1 MLRKLFKITR
11 TISKNKKPIYLFSND
26 PIISPKAFEFGD
38 EKDLF
43 IDTEHISFGEDETNI
58 SQTDNSEDVSPGSFE
73 NFHLLP
79 ATKKHLRS
87 IGYNELFPVQQETF
101 TAAFSGENIVAK
113 DRTGSGKTLAFTLP
127 LLEKLRRDKTMDID
141 GDNKGPKVLIMTPTR
156 ELATQVTNE
165 VVKLMNRKNEF
176 RVACL
181 YGGVS
186 IMGQQRELQR
196 GVDIV
201 VGTPGRLLD
210 LQSRKDLRFKN
221 LQAVVLDETD
231 AMLDIGFQKEIERIL
246 EDVESDLEIAG
257 RKPADLQYLLF
268 SATVPEWV
276 KKIAQQII
284 GQHTFINMIK
294 HNENKTSTTVEHL
307 KILTNKFSDKVSK
320 IGMLLKEYVPDNG
333 RCIIFTETKKNAA
346 DLFNL
351 IRNIQSA
358 DVLTGDVN
366 QAQRSR
372 IYEKFKSGQL
382 QVLIATDV
390 AARGLD
396 FPSVDLVVSL
406 YPPRDTNTY
415 IHRSGRTGRAGK
427 KGVSILLYE
436 KEDEFSMKKIFSS
449 IGVEMKEKECTINEE
464 TERSSLEQ
472 IVQNLKES
480 ISPYQPVI
488 SEYLKEL
495 EDESEKE
502 KLLKLGLAYILETT
516 KGISKKSVI
525 SNDKF
530 KHAFLLKLP
539 GGMTKQ
545 SDIKNELQE
554 VLGEDLFNGLS
565 AFNISENKK
574 YMSFDIYARKVNKI
588 LRCLQDSQFNEI
600 TPVKALSEL
609 EKLGIFYTRKEEK
622 QVFKGRREEEVCIF
636 VNHLTTDISEEDI
649 ENYFYENGV
658 DVANVIRRVDKQKP
672 SKIFVMI
679 YVKDSKNAE
688 RAMSL
693 RKKEINGVNFFLRL
707 K

>member
-26 PIISPKAFEFGD
+26 PIISPNAFEFEDG
-38 EKDLF
+38 KDLF
-43 IDTEHISFGEDETNI
+43 IDTEHISFGDDETNI

-87 IGYNELFPVQQETF
+87 IGFKELFPVQQETF

-127 LLEKLRRDKTMDID
+127 LLEKLRRDKTMNID

-165 VVKLMNRKNEF
+165 VMKLMNRRDEF

-186 IMGQQRELQR
+186 IMGQQRELRR

-210 LQSRKDLRFKN
+210 LQNRKDLRFRG

-231 AMLDIGFQKEIERIL
+231 AMLDIGFQKDIERIL
-246 EDVESDLEIAG
+246 EDIDSDLEIAG
-257 RKPADLQYLLF
+257 RKPTDIQYLLF
-268 SATVPEWV
+268 SATVPDWV
-276 KKIAQQII
+276 KKTAKQII

-294 HNENKTSTTVEHL
+294 NNENKTSTTVEHL
-307 KILTNKFSDKVSK
+307 KILTGKFSDKVIK
-320 IGMLLKEYVPDNG
+320 IGMLLKEYVPDDG

-358 DVLTGDVN
+358 DVLTGDVS
-366 QAQRSR
+366 QTQRSR
-372 IYEKFKSGQL
+372 IYERFKTGKL

-396 FPSVDLVVSL
+396 FPSVDLVISL
-406 YPPRDTNTY
+406 SPPRDTNTY
-415 IHRSGRTGRAGK
+415 IHRSGRTGRAGNQ
-427 KGVSILLYE
+427 GVSVLLYE
-436 KEDEFSMKKIFSS
+436 KEDHFNMKKLFSA
-449 IGVEMKEKECTINEE
+449 IGVEMKEKECTFSEE
-464 TERSSLEQ
+464 TERNALEH
-472 IVQNLKES
+472 IVKDLKNS

-488 SEYLKEL
+488 SDYLAEL
-495 EDESEKE
+495 DDESKKE
-502 KLLKLGLAYILETT
+502 SLLRIGLAYILEYK

-539 GGMTKQ
+539 NGMTKK
-545 SDIKNELQE
+545 SDIKENLQE
-554 VLGEDLFNGLS
+554 LLGEELFTGLS
-565 AFNISENKK
+565 DFNISENKK
-574 YMSFDIYARKVNKI
+574 YMSFDIYSRKADSI
-588 LRCLQDSQFNEI
+588 LKCLEESQFSELVQVN
-600 TPVKALSEL
+600 ALSEL
-609 EKLGIFYTRKEEK
+609 EKLGIFYTKKEEK
-622 QVFKGRREEEVCIF
+622 FTTKNRREEEVCLY
-636 VNHLTTDISEEDI
+636 VNHLTTDVSEEDI
-649 ENYFYENGV
+649 DNYFYKNGV
-658 DVANVIRRVDKQKP
+658 DVSNIIRRVDKEKQ

-688 RAMSL
+688 HAMSL
-693 RKKEINGVNFFLRL
+693 RNKEINGVNFSLRL